1 MGLFNEVTIG
11 YDPCFEL
18 NEFNEPRLKSEIELT
33 KDIVLFICLSTPGQY
48 PSLPYIGLDL
58 QSILYSHFDE
68 ISERDI
74 QEKLIAQ
81 CQALNHP
88 IKDGTVSIKKTVYK
102 GDNSLLLHIEG
113 TESYPNGYKRD
124 GNSDT
129 TAYLIG
135 ITLDE
140 LKRLI
145 YNVNTVEGG

>member
-88 IKDGTVSIKKTVYK
+88 IKDGNVSIKKTVYK
-102 GDNSLLLHIEG
+102 GVNSLLIHIEG

-124 GNSDT
+124 GNNGT

-140 LKRLI
+140 LKKLI
-145 YNVNTVEGG
+145 YNVNMVKGG